1 MHCWT
6 ETEYLHLDCYLGLS
20 RGATA
25 SNESAPRQ
33 KLNLFTICSVDYIAM
48 RIICIWWYI
57 ALHSI
62 NGCVDIINFF
72 VRSKGLKKLEKNSME
87 LWENNMRWW
96 NSATQIYWDGRK
108 GKSVSRPTAHG
119 RERLVCKDFPTQT
132 LQHHHSGATTQ
143 QQHLTPILTPTLR
156 R

>member
-57 ALHSI
+57 TLHSMVVLTSSI
-62 NGCVDIINFF
+62 FF
-72 VRSKGLKKLEKNSME
+72 RSKGLRKLEKTE

-108 GKSVSRPTAHG
+108 GKSFSRPTAHG

-132 LQHHHSGATTQ
+132 LQHHHSGSTTQ
-143 QQHLTPILTPTLR
+143 QHHPTPILTPTQNH
-156 R
+156 